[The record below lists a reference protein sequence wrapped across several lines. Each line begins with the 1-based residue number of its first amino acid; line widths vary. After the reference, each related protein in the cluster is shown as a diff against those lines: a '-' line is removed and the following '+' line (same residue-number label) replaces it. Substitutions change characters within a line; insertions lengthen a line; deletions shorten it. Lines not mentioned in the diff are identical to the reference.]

1 MLIYNIMEAY
11 NDVMKKLSNHEL
23 ILGGLLAIYSVFD
36 IQAPHWLNEFI
47 VSDFGSIVLIL
58 FTLSL
63 FLYVNPIIAILGLV
77 AAYELIKRSRKD
89 THQNYNLIS
98 YLPETQ
104 PGCRDLNAYNQFSMT
119 LEQEMVQKMAP
130 LVGPSV
136 GNVSYKPNM
145 DNDHDASPIDA

>member
-1 MLIYNIMEAY
+1 MEAY
-11 NDVMKKLSNHEL
+11 NVVMKKLSNHEL
-23 ILGGLLAIYSVFD
+23 ILGGLLAVYSVFD
-36 IQAPHWLNEFI
+36 VQAPQWLNEFI

-77 AAYELIKRSRKD
+77 AAYELIKRSRMD
-89 THQNYNLIS
+89 THHGDSMIS
-98 YLPETQ
+98 YLPKTQ
-104 PGCRDLNAYNQFSMT
+104 PGCSDLNAYNQFSTT

-136 GNVSYKPNM
+136 GAVSYKPHM
-145 DNDHDASPIDA
+145 DSDHDASPIDA

>member
-1 MLIYNIMEAY
+1 MEAY

-47 VSDFGSIVLIL
+47 VSDFGSIALIL

-77 AAYELIKRSRKD
+77 AAYELIKRSRND

-104 PGCRDLNAYNQFSMT
+104 PGCRDLNAYNLFSMT

>member
-1 MLIYNIMEAY
+1 MEAY

-63 FLYVNPIIAILGLV
+63 FLYVNPIIAILGLI
-77 AAYELIKRSRKD
+77 AAYELIKRSRND